1 MGLSSI
7 KIELTEEEA
16 DWLAACLGLVM
27 EIARHWD
34 NRTATDV
41 GNRLLAKLTLAKV
54 VGVGMDPDEW
64 LAQAQERLDR
74 DKDG

>member
-1 MGLSSI
+1 VPILSPERDSATREGLVSSI
-7 KIELTEEEA
+7 KIELTEEET

-54 VGVGMDPDEW
+54 VGVGMDPDG
-64 LAQAQERLDR
+64 A
-74 DKDG
+74 